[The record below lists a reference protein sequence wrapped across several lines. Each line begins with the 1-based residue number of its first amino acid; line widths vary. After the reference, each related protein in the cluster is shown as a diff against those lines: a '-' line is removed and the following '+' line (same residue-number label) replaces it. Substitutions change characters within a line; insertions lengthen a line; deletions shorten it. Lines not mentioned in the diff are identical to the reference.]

1 MLRKVR
7 RIVRYKKKYIT
18 ALLLFAFAAPSWA
31 ETMTPEVSANNHQ
44 PSLLSAFFGL
54 DNSLPFRANLLC
66 LGASSTDGMPVIFSR
81 TLDPESLQAE
91 DFSVITRSGARKAPL
106 CATLRPALDTGETR
120 AMLLIGDFG
129 DADYDPPQT
138 VQIVDDLLSDGS
150 KESLVNFVG
159 AQVRGTPLTD
169 GPSVVLAQ
177 IVPKRVWSQTG
188 VGPACP
194 SSTKQVVRIT
204 WSGGVRLPN
213 GDEPAEAERILYRI
227 TVDPGDGIK
236 EGISVAAL
244 ADPGDNDNNY
254 LLINHLHDRS
264 RFRADVNVVYSEIR
278 GAVTFI
284 TSYAVSTP

>member
-1 MLRKVR
+1 M
-7 RIVRYKKKYIT
+7 KKNIT

-31 ETMTPEVSANNHQ
+31 ETMTPEVSANNHH

-54 DNSLPFRANLLC
+54 DDALPFRANLLC
-66 LGASSTDGMPVIFSR
+66 LGASSKDGMPVIFSR

-91 DFSVITRSGARKAPL
+91 DFSVITRSGARKTPL

-120 AMLLIGDFG
+120 TVLLIGDFG

-159 AQVRGTPLTD
+159 AQVRVTPLTD

-188 VGPACP
+188 VGTACR

-213 GDEPAEAERILYRI
+213 GDEPAGAERILYRI
-227 TVDPGDGIK
+227 TVDPSDGIK
-236 EGISVAAL
+236 EDITVAAL
-244 ADPGDNDNNY
+244 ADLGDNDNNH
-254 LLINHLHDRS
+254 LLCLNTTS
-264 RFRADVNVVYSEIR
+264 PATM
-278 GAVTFI
+278 VTFPAGHLVDPNGDLNFEVRI
-284 TSYAVSTP
+284 AVQ

>member
-18 ALLLFAFAAPSWA
+18 ALLLLAFAAPSWA

-81 TLDPESLQAE
+81 THDPESLPTE
-91 DFSVITRSGARKAPL
+91 DFSVITRSGARKTPL
-106 CATLRPALDTGETR
+106 CATLRPALDKGETR
-120 AMLLIGDFG
+120 TVLLIGDFG

-159 AQVRGTPLTD
+159 AQLRRTPLTD

-188 VGPACP
+188 VGLACP

-244 ADPGDNDNNY
+244 ADPGDNDNN
-254 LLINHLHDRS
+254 HL
-264 RFRADVNVVYSEIR
+264 FN
-278 GAVTFI
+278 
-284 TSYAVSTP
+284 

>member
-1 MLRKVR
+1 
-7 RIVRYKKKYIT
+7 
-18 ALLLFAFAAPSWA
+18 
-31 ETMTPEVSANNHQ
+31 
-44 PSLLSAFFGL
+44 
-54 DNSLPFRANLLC
+54 
-66 LGASSTDGMPVIFSR
+66 MPVIFSR
-81 TLDPESLQAE
+81 THDPESLPTE
-91 DFSVITRSGARKAPL
+91 DFSVITRSGARKTPL
-106 CATLRPALDTGETR
+106 CATLRPALDKGETR
-120 AMLLIGDFG
+120 TVLLIGDFG

-188 VGPACP
+188 VGLACP

-213 GDEPAEAERILYRI
+213 GDEPDEAERILYGM

-244 ADPGDNDNNY
+244 ADPGDNDNN
-254 LLINHLHDRS
+254 HL
-264 RFRADVNVVYSEIR
+264 FN
-278 GAVTFI
+278 
-284 TSYAVSTP
+284 